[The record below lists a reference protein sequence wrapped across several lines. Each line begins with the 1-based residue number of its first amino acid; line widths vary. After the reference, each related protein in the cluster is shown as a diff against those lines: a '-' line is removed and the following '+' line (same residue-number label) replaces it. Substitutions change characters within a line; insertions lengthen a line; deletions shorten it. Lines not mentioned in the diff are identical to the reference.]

1 MSKVAKSSIDI
12 MYRVLYLLLFYI
24 GLLFFPF
31 QATGQQVALKT
42 NVLFWAA
49 TTPNAGV
56 EFAVGRRFTIDLW
69 GAYNAWKFPNDMKL
83 NLYLVQP
90 EVRFWP
96 CRKFEGHFLGVH
108 GHYGHFNIGMIPFI
122 SGLKDHVL
130 RGDLYGG
137 GLTYGYHW
145 AFGDRWGMEAMIGGG
160 YVSMKYTKY
169 KCAECAEP
177 VGAYTRNYFGPTRI
191 GFSIIYFLR

>member
-1 MSKVAKSSIDI
+1 

-96 CRKFEGHFLGVH
+96 CRKFEGHFLGE
-108 GHYGHFNIGMIPFI
+108 NIPNTNVRNVLNLSVLIPATI
-122 SGLKDHVL
+122 SGRHVS
-130 RGDLYGG
+130 
-137 GLTYGYHW
+137 
-145 AFGDRWGMEAMIGGG
+145 AFL
-160 YVSMKYTKY
+160 S
-169 KCAECAEP
+169 
-177 VGAYTRNYFGPTRI
+177 
-191 GFSIIYFLR
+191 SISYANIF